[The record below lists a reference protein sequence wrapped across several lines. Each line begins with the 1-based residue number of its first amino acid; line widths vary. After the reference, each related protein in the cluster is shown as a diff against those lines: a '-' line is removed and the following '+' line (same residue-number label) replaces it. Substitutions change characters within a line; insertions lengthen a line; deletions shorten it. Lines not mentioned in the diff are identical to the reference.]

1 MSGDDNMNQVDYKKL
16 YEELKAET
24 RMRFEPPPE
33 TMEYIVRYELLG
45 HYDQMKKNLKK
56 HQETDEW
63 CAIFSLDKEE
73 DIRQI
78 KKMIKAMKRVLDFYG
93 AFDEEI

>member
-1 MSGDDNMNQVDYKKL
+1 MTTDYKKL
-16 YEELKAET
+16 YEELKEQNK
-24 RMRFEPPPE
+24 MRFEPPPE

-73 DIRQI
+73 DICQI
-78 KKMIKAMKRVLDFYG
+78 KKMIKAMKRVLEFYG

>member
-1 MSGDDNMNQVDYKKL
+1 MTTDYKKL
-16 YEELKAET
+16 YEELKEQNK
-24 RMRFEPPPE
+24 MRFEPPPE
-33 TMEYIVRYELLG
+33 TMPDIVRYELLG

-78 KKMIKAMKRVLDFYG
+78 KKMIKAMKRVLEFYG

>member
-1 MSGDDNMNQVDYKKL
+1 MTTDYKKL
-16 YEELKAET
+16 YEELKEQNK
-24 RMRFEPPPE
+24 MRFEPPPE

-78 KKMIKAMKRVLDFYG
+78 KKMIKAMKRVLEFYG

>member
-1 MSGDDNMNQVDYKKL
+1 MTTDYKKL
-16 YEELKAET
+16 YEELKEQNK
-24 RMRFEPPPE
+24 MRFEPPPE

-56 HQETDEW
+56 HKETDEW

-78 KKMIKAMKRVLDFYG
+78 KKMIKAMKRVLEFYG